1 MQRLML
7 THTMTATGSR
17 ALTNQFRYEIS
28 GALDEV
34 RFRNAWQRL
43 LERHDAL
50 RTAFLWEGLR
60 EPVQVVRTRV
70 DLTYQ
75 SSDLS
80 ELDEE
85 SRTTRL
91 RELVEADR
99 IHQFDIRRAPLMRVT
114 LARLQPDRWT
124 LLWSRHHLIMD
135 RWCVDLMFD
144 ELFAIYEDP

>member
-34 RFRNAWQRL
+34 CFRNAWQRL

-99 IHQFDIRRAPLMRVT
+99 IHQFDCRT
-114 LARLQPDRWT
+114 
-124 LLWSRHHLIMD
+124 S
-135 RWCVDLMFD
+135 F
-144 ELFAIYEDP
+144 